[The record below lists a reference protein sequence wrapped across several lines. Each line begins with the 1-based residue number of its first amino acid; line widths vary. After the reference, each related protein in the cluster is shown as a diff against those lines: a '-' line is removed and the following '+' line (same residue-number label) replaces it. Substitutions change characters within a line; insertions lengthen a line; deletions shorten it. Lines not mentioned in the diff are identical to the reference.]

1 MATLQPTR
9 NDIQETDVEIGESR
23 LSKIGFYLLMT
34 LFALFFLLPLL
45 WMVSTAFKPFEEW
58 LSAELDSR

>member
-9 NDIQETDVEIGESR
+9 NDIQETDVEIGESK
-23 LSKIGFYLLMT
+23 LSKFGFYLLMI

-45 WMVSTAFKPFEEW
+45 WMISTAFKPFEEW
-58 LSAELDSR
+58 L